1 MDIATY
7 LKSKRNKLHARIH
20 DFEHGDTDKIEFHR
34 LMPLKSPT
42 VILTGHSDNCAG
54 RNSID
59 RFCLAT
65 GLKATYNQRGGKVF
79 FSVMEPEVDFQSMV
93 FLQIKIPGERE
104 LTEVEMAVFDDKINR
119 DLPIKFNQGIHFGD
133 SIGLNTSGF
142 LKDGAIIFPRLKIPK
157 CGSAFDFY
165 PFPSNGQVI
174 TYLQHGLQYNYKTY
188 FSYCMCT
195 THCNFTHPLI
205 FTDMMKAR
213 H

>member
-79 FSVMEPEVDFQSMV
+79 FSAIEPEVDFQSMV

-104 LTEVEMAVFDDKINR
+104 LVEVEMAVFDDKINR

-188 FSYCMCT
+188 FSYYMCT

>member
-34 LMPLKSPT
+34 LTPLKSPT

-79 FSVMEPEVDFQSMV
+79 FSAIEPEVDFQSMV

-104 LTEVEMAVFDDKINR
+104 LVEVEMAVFDDNDFNR

-133 SIGLNTSGF
+133 SMGMNTSGF

-165 PFPSNGQVI
+165 PFPSNG
-174 TYLQHGLQYNYKTY
+174 
-188 FSYCMCT
+188 
-195 THCNFTHPLI
+195 
-205 FTDMMKAR
+205 
-213 H
+213 

>member
-20 DFEHGDTDKIEFHR
+20 DFEHGDTDRIEFHR
-34 LMPLKSPT
+34 LTPLKSPT

-79 FSVMEPEVDFQSMV
+79 FSAIEPEVDFQSMV

-104 LTEVEMAVFDDKINR
+104 LAEVEMAVFDDKIKR

-174 TYLQHGLQYNYKTY
+174 TYSMAYSTTTRHIFHIICAQHSVTLLT
-188 FSYCMCT
+188 
-195 THCNFTHPLI
+195 L
-205 FTDMMKAR
+205 
-213 H
+213 

>member
-79 FSVMEPEVDFQSMV
+79 FSAIEPEVDFQSMV

-104 LTEVEMAVFDDKINR
+104 LVEVEMAVFDDKINR

-188 FSYCMCT
+188 FLYHMCT
-195 THCNFTHPLI
+195 IHCNITHPLI